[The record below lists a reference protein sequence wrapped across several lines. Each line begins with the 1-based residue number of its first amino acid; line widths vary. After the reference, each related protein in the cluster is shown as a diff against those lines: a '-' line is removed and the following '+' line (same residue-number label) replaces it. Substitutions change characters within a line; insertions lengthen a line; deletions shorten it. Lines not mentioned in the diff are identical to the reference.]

1 MSWTVR
7 REGLKILGLI
17 GLFLT
22 AFEDGL
28 YTDFSFFPY
37 VTLPSLFVGILA
49 PAFSMGLGNLPNQP
63 ADAKQVLELSC
74 ACFSSS
80 LELVKADYHSNQNR
94 ATTQPMEIKHDTTL

>member
-1 MSWTVR
+1 VH

-37 VTLPSLFVGILA
+37 VTLPSIFVGILA
-49 PAFSMGLGNLPNQP
+49 PAFSMGLGNLPTS
-63 ADAKQVLELSC
+63 KQML
-74 ACFSSS
+74 
-80 LELVKADYHSNQNR
+80 NR
-94 ATTQPMEIKHDTTL
+94 TWN